1 KAEAMYAERGRPLQR
16 RLAEAQLPAIDVQRG
31 VAMLYIEHLDQVG
44 MLMRVDM
51 PVMQHA
57 AFGDG
62 LHMQQVGCR
71 PVDRLAIQLEAR
83 HLLHCIH
90 VKSSNRTST
99 ASDTV
104 CHAAH

>member
-1 KAEAMYAERGRPLQR
+1 
-16 RLAEAQLPAIDVQRG
+16 
-31 VAMLYIEHLDQVG
+31 MLYIEHLDQVG

-71 PVDRLAIQLEAR
+71 PVDRLAIQLEDR
-83 HLLHCIH
+83 HLLYCIH
-90 VKSSNRTST
+90 VKSSKSTST
-99 ASDTV
+99 ESDTAFS
-104 CHAAH
+104 AAHIQRNRSEERRVGKECRLRCAAYV